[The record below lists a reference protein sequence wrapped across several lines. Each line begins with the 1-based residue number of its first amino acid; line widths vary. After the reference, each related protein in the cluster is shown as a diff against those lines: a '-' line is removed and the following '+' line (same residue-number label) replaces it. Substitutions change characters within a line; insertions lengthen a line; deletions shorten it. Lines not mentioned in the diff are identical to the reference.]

1 MLEHLVRQVATPQV
15 RQQVAVTKLSL
26 KADLISI
33 KKRTQQLRELIQEV
47 PRPLE
52 RGSLQLINAVS
63 DE

>member
-15 RQQVAVTKLSL
+15 RQQVGVTKLSL

-33 KKRTQQLRELIQEV
+33 KKRTQQLKALIQEV

-52 RGSLQLINAVS
+52 RGNLQLINAVS